1 LQRRPS
7 LLRHPHTLLGILHRR
22 PVSDAARRN
31 QDAPHA
37 TKPPGLGRNH
47 RHRHRRP
54 SLRRQ
59 HRLPRIHRPTTSHWR
74 STVPTLRFSTPRHR
88 YLLVGI
94 TETST
99 PHGRLVIC
107 HLPLALATDHR
118 SHLPNRILHLAIQ
131 NRGHRT
137 DLHPVSRLTTIHRR
151 PHAPCQ
157 TIQNTK
163 TRLHTHGLQHGHHRS
178 TDLLHPTTPSTR
190 HQPRS
195 RHRRM
200 HRRQRPPQQLRQQ
213 RTRRPTRNTPNTS
226 PTRSRRT
233 RLHRMYCPRRLHR
246 LRPHRVQPRS
256 I

>member
-1 LQRRPS
+1 
-7 LLRHPHTLLGILHRR
+7 LHRR

-31 QDAPHA
+31 QDAPQA

-54 SLRRQ
+54 GLRRQ
-59 HRLPRIHRPTTSHWR
+59 HRLPRIHRPATSHWC
-74 STVPTLRFSTPRHR
+74 SLVPTLRFSRAHHR

-163 TRLHTHGLQHGHHRS
+163 TRLHTHALQHGHHRS
-178 TDLLHPTTPSTR
+178 TDLLHPTT
-190 HQPRS
+190 
-195 RHRRM
+195 
-200 HRRQRPPQQLRQQ
+200 
-213 RTRRPTRNTPNTS
+213 
-226 PTRSRRT
+226 
-233 RLHRMYCPRRLHR
+233 
-246 LRPHRVQPRS
+246 
-256 I
+256 